1 MKNSNKTES
10 HSSLTLPP
18 SLLKTYHNLFPTWSD
33 YIKKELIGCDS
44 VLDLGCGNCQNS
56 PLQNMASTYLVGV
69 DAYPPYLEECRRR
82 KLHSEYIKADIRQVE
97 FKERSFD
104 AVVMLN
110 VLEHMSKKDGLQ
122 LIDKFSIWAKKKVI
136 LTTPNGFL
144 PQDGYDSN
152 VFQEHLSGWS
162 VEDFKRVGFRVY
174 GLYGWKNLRGYRAT
188 IKYKPEIFW
197 QMLSDLTQ
205 ISVYR
210 HAELACRLLAIKKLG
225 E

>member
-10 HSSLTLPP
+10 HNSLTLPP
-18 SLLKTYHNLFPTWSD
+18 SLLKTYHNLFPTWPT
-33 YIKKELIGCDS
+33 YVKKELIDCDS
-44 VLDLGCGNCQNS
+44 VLDLGCGSCQNS
-56 PLQNMASTYLVGV
+56 PLQNMALTYLVGV
-69 DAYPPYLEECRRR
+69 DIYPPYLEECRRR
-82 KLHSEYIKADIRQVE
+82 KIHSEYIMADIRHVE

-144 PQDGYDSN
+144 PQDGYDKN
-152 VFQEHLSGWS
+152 DFQEHLSGWS
-162 VEDFKRVGFRVY
+162 VEDFKSAGFRVY

-188 IKYKPEIFW
+188 IKYKPAIFW
-197 QMLSDLTQ
+197 QVLSDLTQ

-210 HAELACRLLAIKKLG
+210 HAELACRLLAIKKLA